1 MNKKLNKQA
10 LSINLDSRSKYLRK
24 LIVKSLIGAGRG
36 HVGSAMSIVEIL
48 RVLYDRVMKFDAKKN
63 NYEKRDRLI
72 LSKGH
77 GCLALYS
84 ILADK
89 NFFPK
94 KYLSDVSKT
103 GAVLGGHPEYKRAK
117 GIEASTGAL
126 GHGMPIAVGMALA
139 AKIKKKNHKIFV
151 IIGDGEINE
160 GSIWESALS
169 ASKHKLSNLKVLL
182 DYNKIQSYGFT
193 REVVDLE
200 PLREKWSS
208 FGFDVSEVN
217 GHDIHQ
223 LEKNLKKFKK
233 NEKQKPSITICHT
246 IKGKG
251 FHFAENNPFWH
262 HKNSFSDE
270 EIEELNNCLR

>member
-103 GAVLGGHPEYKRAK
+103 GAVLGGHPEYKRA
-117 GIEASTGAL
+117 S
-126 GHGMPIAVGMALA
+126 
-139 AKIKKKNHKIFV
+139 
-151 IIGDGEINE
+151 
-160 GSIWESALS
+160 GS
-169 ASKHKLSNLKVLL
+169 K
-182 DYNKIQSYGFT
+182 
-193 REVVDLE
+193 
-200 PLREKWSS
+200 PLQ
-208 FGFDVSEVN
+208 V
-217 GHDIHQ
+217 H
-223 LEKNLKKFKK
+223 
-233 NEKQKPSITICHT
+233 
-246 IKGKG
+246 
-251 FHFAENNPFWH
+251 
-262 HKNSFSDE
+262 
-270 EIEELNNCLR
+270 

>member
-1 MNKKLNKQA
+1 
-10 LSINLDSRSKYLRK
+10 
-24 LIVKSLIGAGRG
+24 
-36 HVGSAMSIVEIL
+36 
-48 RVLYDRVMKFDAKKN
+48 
-63 NYEKRDRLI
+63 
-72 LSKGH
+72 
-77 GCLALYS
+77 
-84 ILADK
+84 
-89 NFFPK
+89 
-94 KYLSDVSKT
+94 
-103 GAVLGGHPEYKRAK
+103 
-117 GIEASTGAL
+117 
-126 GHGMPIAVGMALA
+126 MPIAVGMALA

-233 NEKQKPSITICHT
+233 NEKQKTINHYLP
-246 IKGKG
+246 
-251 FHFAENNPFWH
+251 HN
-262 HKNSFSDE
+262 
-270 EIEELNNCLR
+270 